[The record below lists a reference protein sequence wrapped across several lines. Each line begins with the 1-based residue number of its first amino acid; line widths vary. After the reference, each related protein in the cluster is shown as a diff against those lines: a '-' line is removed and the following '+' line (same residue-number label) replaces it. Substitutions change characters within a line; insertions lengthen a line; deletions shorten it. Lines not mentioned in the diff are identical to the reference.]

1 MNRPDHFP
9 TLRLT
14 VAGVVSLVLL
24 GWIGLVPG
32 SLPPLLS
39 QYGRSSPL
47 AVLVTDSV
55 ASFIVI
61 TLLPILWQGPA
72 RDRWLALLLIVG
84 PLLVVGLGTVWL
96 VWFTRQPP

>member
-61 TLLPILWQGPA
+61 TLF
-72 RDRWLALLLIVG
+72 G